1 MVGPQRNPRMYSEIV
16 QGQLNLGPKGL
27 VIEFLITVIVVERGT
42 WLICKNR
49 SSVLWKQTDY
59 IYLLFTIVGG
69 AAAVAD
75 LAISNWT
82 KEIQQIEI
90 TSDEQFSRLKNYVDG
105 GAHECHIRDFR
116 RNSQQDAQ
124 QDDYDYGVIKPPH
137 YSTHE
142 HLWQLWQLPEGSDY
156 QWGYAKL
163 SESECLFIQLVSN
176 TMKSDPLKKVP
187 VKSLYNVIGDSMKFG
202 LDLMNLARSGTSA
215 AILVEIVEINN
226 YSDRAEELEKTIA
239 SLNFFSILKNLSPV
253 LLGLGVGVRLARTHF
268 DVKTEQE
275 KQRRDAST
283 GIRGLAIATTNDAT
297 TVGEAQ
303 D

>member
-1 MVGPQRNPRMYSEIV
+1 MYSEIV
-16 QGQLNLGPKGL
+16 QRQLNLGPKGL

-42 WLICKNR
+42 WLLCKNR

-82 KEIQQIEI
+82 KEVQQIEI

-105 GAHECHIRDFR
+105 GAHECNIRDFR
-116 RNSQQDAQ
+116 RNSQREAQQDAQ
-124 QDDYDYGVIKPPH
+124 NYGVIESPH
-137 YSTHE
+137 YSAQE
-142 HLWQLWQLPEGSDY
+142 HFWQLWQLPEGSDY
-156 QWGYAKL
+156 QLGYAKL
-163 SESECLFIQLVSN
+163 SEQDCLFIQLVSN
-176 TMKSDPLKKVP
+176 TMRSDSLRKVP
-187 VKSLYNVIGDSMKFG
+187 VKSLYNVIGDSIKLG
-202 LDLMNLARSGTSA
+202 IDPIILARSGRSGA
-215 AILVEIVEINN
+215 VLLEIVEINN
-226 YSDRAEELEKTIA
+226 HSDRAEELEKTIA

-275 KQRRDAST
+275 KQKPKAT
-283 GIRGLAIATTNDAT
+283 AISPPIDAT
-297 TVGEAQ
+297 RVGEAQ